1 MGNLLKFMINSGPC
15 HDVFHVQSQRRV
27 NPRTRWDREVRR
39 RWPVGYGQARN
50 ARFMTA
56 RIAVTGIGL
65 VSPLGLDVPTY
76 WRGLLE
82 GRSGVTFIREF
93 PTDKLRSDV
102 AAMVPGFDPSRWLD
116 KKEQEIYGRVEQ
128 LSVAA
133 ADEAVKQARLDDVD
147 KSRVGGLMST
157 RQRAV

>member
-1 MGNLLKFMINSGPC
+1 LQAARQRSVGWRGGSEKIVNLLNFMVKSRPC
-15 HDVFHVQSQRRV
+15 PETPNRRAAPSV
-27 NPRTRWDREVRR
+27 NPRPRRDREVPHGWPERGRR
-39 RWPVGYGQARN
+39 ARN
-50 ARFMTA
+50 AGFMT
-56 RIAVTGIGL
+56 RIAITGIGL

-76 WRGLLE
+76 WQGLLD

-102 AAMVPGFDPSRWLD
+102 AAMVPGFDASRWFD

-133 ADEAVKQARLDDVD
+133 ADEAVTQA
-147 KSRVGGLMST
+147 K
-157 RQRAV
+157 